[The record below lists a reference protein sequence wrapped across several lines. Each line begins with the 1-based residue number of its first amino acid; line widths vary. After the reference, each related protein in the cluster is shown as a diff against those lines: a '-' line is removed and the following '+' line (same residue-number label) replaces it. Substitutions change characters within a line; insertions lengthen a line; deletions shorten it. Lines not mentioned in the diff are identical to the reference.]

1 MKRAR
6 GAVVPVYIS
15 DQTRRS
21 GVVRTLG
28 EQVALETR
36 TRTLNPKWYEGML
49 QHGYEGVRIIEEHV
63 TNTVGWSATTGAV
76 APWIYKDI
84 ADLYVLD
91 PAMRDRLASLNT
103 TASARLANRLIEA
116 HERNFWTPDPE
127 TLAALRAAG
136 EDLEDR
142 LEGVSPGRAA

>member
-1 MKRAR
+1 M
-6 GAVVPVYIS
+6 
-15 DQTRRS
+15 
-21 GVVRTLG
+21 
-28 EQVALETR
+28 
-36 TRTLNPKWYEGML
+36 
-49 QHGYEGVRIIEEHV
+49 
-63 TNTVGWSATTGAV
+63 SATTGAV